1 MPDLK
6 HRRLG
11 VVMGGVTGE
20 REVSLRSGA
29 AIAVALRARG
39 YPVEEVVVSA
49 RVVEE
54 LQAAR
59 LEAAFLALHGGWGE
73 DGRLQALCELL
84 GIAYTGSGVLA
95 SALAMHKASAKALFE
110 AHGIPTPRHCRAEA
124 PDQILDA
131 MRGRLPLVVK
141 PVAEGSSLGV
151 SVVERKEELEKA
163 LEAARRYGRDCLA
176 EEFIAGREVTV
187 GVLDGKPMGVVEMI
201 TREGFYDY
209 RAKYQKGET
218 EYRAPAE
225 LPPALSEGIRE
236 LGRRAY
242 QALGCGGGARV
253 DFRLHPERGPFVL
266 EVNTIPGMTELS
278 LLPKS
283 AGVMGIGF
291 EELVERMLWSAFSR
305 GTGA

>member
-1 MPDLK
+1 MGDLK
-6 HRRLG
+6 ALALG
-11 VVMGGVTGE
+11 VIMGGVTGE

-29 AIAVALRARG
+29 AVAKALRARG
-39 YPVEEVVVSA
+39 YQVTEVKVSE

-54 LQAAR
+54 LQAAK
-59 LEAAFLALHGGWGE
+59 LEKAFLALHGGWGE

-95 SALAMHKASAKALFE
+95 SALAMHKEKAKTLFQE
-110 AHGIPTPRHCRAEA
+110 QGIPTPRFCSAISPEQVREEMSG
-124 PDQILDA
+124 L
-131 MRGRLPLVVK
+131 MPLVIK

-151 SVVERKEELEKA
+151 SIVENEPDLA
-163 LEAARRYGRDCLA
+163 PGLAAARGYGRHCLA
-176 EEFIAGREVTV
+176 EEYIAGREVTV
-187 GVLDGKPMGVVEMI
+187 GVLDGEPLGVVEMI
-201 TREGFYDY
+201 PRQGFYDY

-225 LPPALSEGIRE
+225 LPAEMTEIIRE
-236 LGRRAY
+236 LSQRAF
-242 QALGCGGGARV
+242 QVLGCRGGARV

-283 AGVMGIGF
+283 AAVMGIGF
-291 EELVERMLWSAFSR
+291 EELVERMLKSAEK
-305 GTGA
+305 A

>member
-95 SALAMHKASAKALFE
+95 SALAMNKVYSKKLFQQEGLPSPEFRLVKKGDDCAL
-110 AHGIPTPRHCRAEA
+110 AAEQA
-124 PDQILDA
+124 IEELGQ
-131 MRGRLPLVVK
+131 PLVV
-141 PVAEGSSLGV
+141 
-151 SVVERKEELEKA
+151 
-163 LEAARRYGRDCLA
+163 
-176 EEFIAGREVTV
+176 
-187 GVLDGKPMGVVEMI
+187 
-201 TREGFYDY
+201 
-209 RAKYQKGET
+209 
-218 EYRAPAE
+218 
-225 LPPALSEGIRE
+225 
-236 LGRRAY
+236 
-242 QALGCGGGARV
+242 
-253 DFRLHPERGPFVL
+253 
-266 EVNTIPGMTELS
+266 
-278 LLPKS
+278 
-283 AGVMGIGF
+283 
-291 EELVERMLWSAFSR
+291 
-305 GTGA
+305 

>member
-6 HRRLG
+6 HQRIG

-20 REVSLRSGA
+20 REVSLRSGS
-29 AIAVALRARG
+29 AIAAALQSRG
-39 YPVEEVVVSA
+39 FAAQAVVVSEL
-49 RVVEE
+49 VVEE
-54 LQAAR
+54 LLAAR

-73 DGRLQALCELL
+73 DGRIQALCELL
-84 GIAYTGSGVLA
+84 GVSYTGSGVLA
-95 SALAMHKASAKALFE
+95 SALAMNKESAKALFKV
-110 AHGIPTPRHCRAEA
+110 HGIPTPRHCRAESA
-124 PDQILDA
+124 EQIWKE
-131 MRGRLPLVVK
+131 MPGTLPLVIK

-151 SVVERKEELEKA
+151 SVVERKAELEQA
-163 LEAARRYGRDCLA
+163 LAAARGFGPHCLA
-176 EEFIAGREVTV
+176 EEYIAGRELTV
-187 GVLDGKPMGVVEMI
+187 GVLDGEALGVVEMI
-201 TREGFYDY
+201 PREGFYDY

-218 EYRAPAE
+218 DYQAPAD
-225 LPPALSEGIRE
+225 LPPALSKIIRE

-242 QALGCGGGARV
+242 QALGCAGGARV

-291 EELVERMLWSAFSR
+291 EELVERMLR
-305 GTGA
+305 GAGKRGAGA